1 MFPRDAMPKIIYY
14 LGYIIP
20 ATYYLEIIR
29 GIMLKGIGI
38 TYLWSQVLMLIAI
51 TILLV
56 GISAKKFKK
65 TID

>member
-1 MFPRDAMPKIIYY
+1 MPKIIYY

-38 TYLWSQVLMLIAI
+38 TYLWTQVLMLIAI
-51 TILLV
+51 TVLLV
-56 GISAKKFKK
+56 GVSAKKFKK